1 MADPRVITAYDERP
15 DAEAPGPTVD
25 AILVGTVAGAIGALA
40 GRTWSASLPLGAE
53 LLILGALASAAGGWA
68 GRTGGSRG
76 GRLGALA
83 GSITAVWAVA
93 RTAMPDAID
102 AAART
107 MTSLAPARERLDDAT
122 SLVLGGGVAD
132 GIFACVSAVVVAL
145 GVGALSG
152 AVAGRLTPRA
162 PSLVPRALDPQ
173 ATEWALRTGVQ
184 LQALLALA
192 LAWATPALAR
202 FAGASGTRASMDS
215 AMWWWETALHT
226 SAALATVFVLRAVW
240 RLPRTA
246 PETRVRAVADGLG
259 VLVLAIAFLVFRVDT
274 GGGPITWIGPL
285 VPWAV
290 AGAFLKLSGRPLPPP
305 PPVRGP
311 LPVAHA
317 LAFGALIAATLAI
330 LGELY
335 VTPGMVIALG
345 VLPWTAAAG
354 DLTADLPVAAP
365 MLLQAQEILARL
377 GVRLFEVGIAVAVL
391 AWVARAITSRWLGTR
406 VASPAA

>member
-1 MADPRVITAYDERP
+1 MTA
-15 DAEAPGPTVD
+15 
-25 AILVGTVAGAIGALA
+25 
-40 GRTWSASLPLGAE
+40 
-53 LLILGALASAAGGWA
+53 
-68 GRTGGSRG
+68 
-76 GRLGALA
+76 
-83 GSITAVWAVA
+83 
-93 RTAMPDAID
+93 
-102 AAART
+102 
-107 MTSLAPARERLDDAT
+107 LAPARERLDDAT
-122 SLVLGGGVAD
+122 TLVLGGGVAD
-132 GIFACVSAVVVAL
+132 AIFASVSAVVVAL
-145 GVGALSG
+145 GVGALAG
-152 AVAGRLTPRA
+152 GVAGRLTPGA
-162 PSLVPRALDPQ
+162 STVSPRALDPQ

-202 FAGASGTRASMDS
+202 YSGMVGARTSMDT
-215 AMWWWETALHT
+215 AMWCWETALHT

-259 VLVLAIAFLVFRVDT
+259 VLVLVIAFGVFRVDT
-274 GGGPITWIGPL
+274 GGGLLTWVGPL

-290 AGAFLKLSGRPLPPP
+290 AAAFLRVSGRPLPPP
-305 PPVRGP
+305 PPARGP

-335 VTPGMVIALG
+335 VTPGMVVALG

-354 DLTADLPVAAP
+354 DVTADLPLAAP
-365 MLLQAQEILARL
+365 MLIQAQEILARL
-377 GVRLFEVGIAVAVL
+377 GLRLFQVGLAVAAL

>member
-1 MADPRVITAYDERP
+1 MADPRVITAYDERT

-25 AILVGTVAGAIGALA
+25 AILAGTAAGAVSALA
-40 GRTWSASLPLGAE
+40 GRAWAAALPLGAE
-53 LLILGALASAAGGWA
+53 LGLLAVLAGLAGAWA
-68 GRTGGSRG
+68 GRTGGQRG

-83 GSITAVWAVA
+83 GALTAVWAVA

-102 AAART
+102 LAART
-107 MTSLAPARERLDDAT
+107 MTSLAPARESLDDA
-122 SLVLGGGVAD
+122 SRVVLGGGVAD
-132 GIFACVSAVVVAL
+132 AIFASVSAVAVAL
-145 GVGALSG
+145 LVGAG
-152 AVAGRLTPRA
+152 AGALAGRLTA
-162 PSLVPRALDPQ
+162 PSPSTPPRALDPQ

-192 LAWATPALAR
+192 LAWATPTLAGY
-202 FAGASGTRASMDS
+202 AGAVGTATSMDT
-215 AMWWWETALHT
+215 AMWCWETALHA

-259 VLVLAIAFLVFRVDT
+259 VLVLVIAFLVFRVET
-274 GGGPITWIGPL
+274 GGGALTWVGPL
-285 VPWAV
+285 LPWAV
-290 AGAFLKLSGRPLPPP
+290 AGIFLRVTGRPQPPP

-317 LAFGALIAATLAI
+317 LAFGALIASTLAI

-335 VTPGMVIALG
+335 VTPGMVVALG

-354 DLTADLPVAAP
+354 DVTADLPLAAP

-377 GVRLFEVGIAVAVL
+377 GLRLVEVGLVVAAVAWL
-391 AWVARAITSRWLGTR
+391 ARAVTARWLGTR
-406 VASPAA
+406 VASAGT